1 MPRRPARAGGV
12 TGLLLFGFVLS
23 AGSMVAAIG
32 RHGYGPLGVPL
43 WFLLAL
49 NAVIVLGAA
58 LLVLMG
64 FLSLTESK
72 FDPDPELIFVPG
84 SEWLRVRELSDRPGP
99 GTDPSSD
106 AMAGAVAPAS
116 TLPAPRAAEDAS
128 PAPDEGRPVRAGTA
142 RSDSGPS
149 RRPES
154 RPRPRGSDQPFITH
168 TEYAEKLRVGVSM
181 GVTRRSGEPI
191 EAFASRLLSATDP
204 FPELGSPSRRP
215 GGPTR
220 LPAPAPRE
228 G

>member
-1 MPRRPARAGGV
+1 MPGRPARAGGV

-23 AGSMVAAIG
+23 AGSMVAALG
-32 RHGYGPLGVPL
+32 RHGYGPWGVPL

-64 FLSLTESK
+64 ILSLTESK
-72 FDPDPELIFVPG
+72 SDPDPELIFVPR
-84 SEWLRVRELSDRPGP
+84 SEWLRVRDLSDRPGP
-99 GTDPSSD
+99 GTDASS
-106 AMAGAVAPAS
+106 GATPGPVAPAS
-116 TLPAPRAAEDAS
+116 TLPALRAEEDPS
-128 PAPDEGRPVRAGTA
+128 PAPNGGRPVRAGTA
-142 RSDSGPS
+142 RSDTGPS

-154 RPRPRGSDQPFITH
+154 RPRARGSDPPFITH
-168 TEYAEKLRVGVSM
+168 TEYAEKLRVGVSI

-191 EAFASRLLSATDP
+191 EAFASRLLSATGT
-204 FPELGSPSRRP
+204 FPELGSPHRPP

-220 LPAPAPRE
+220 LRAPAPRE